1 MKNKL
6 LYTTILTAGLVIG
19 YGNLA
24 QAQNINTSPQ
34 DSMFQSNEQNSL
46 FGDSI
51 NPMQLIHNAN
61 MMNRM
66 SGGTSAEDSSRNIRN
81 AAQSFR
87 ERQLQ
92 RMREM
97 EQQNNNS
104 GEIELENQL

>member
-6 LYTTILTAGLVIG
+6 IYTTLLSLGLVMG
-19 YGNLA
+19 YGNIA
-24 QAQNINTSPQ
+24 SAQNINSNQ
-34 DSMFQSNEQNSL
+34 DNIFQSNEQNSL
-46 FGDSI
+46 YGDSI

-66 SGGTSAEDSSRNIRN
+66 NGGTSPEVRNRNIQN

-97 EQQNNNS
+97 ELQNNNS
-104 GEIELENQL
+104 GEIELENEL

>member
-6 LYTTILTAGLVIG
+6 VYTTLLSLGLVMG

-24 QAQNINTSPQ
+24 SAQNINSNQ
-34 DSMFQSNEQNSL
+34 DDIFQSNEQNSL
-46 FGDSI
+46 YGDSI

-66 SGGTSAEDSSRNIRN
+66 SGAPSPEERGNNIRN

-92 RMREM
+92 RMMEM
-97 EQQNNNS
+97 EKQNNNS
-104 GEIELENQL
+104 GEVKLENEL